1 MNLAILTLVG
11 ARGLEEVH
19 ANLTSYVDYRQ
30 QSGITPRCVC
40 IWSSIHA
47 VILLFDESS
56 LC

>member
-40 IWSSIHA
+40 IWSSLHA